1 MTPIKNGVLQKW
13 HTLRKCYPVYQGLSW
28 LICKRKLLNLLYDSD
43 SWSWDFKVEIFL
55 LQNDISGTLLCLIV
69 VGFGSISRVLVVLEK
84 TNKEVVRCHLCWLPF
99 LVGDIFD
106 ERSALF
112 VSNTLS
118 MGAIA
123 PLLDISSYVTLAKS
137 CSVICR
143 IWRTCRRRRLLEDYV

>member
-13 HTLRKCYPVYQGLSW
+13 HTLWKSYPVYQGLSW

-43 SWSWDFKVEIFL
+43 SWSWDFKVEIFP
-55 LQNDISGTLLCLIV
+55 LQNDIFGTLLCLIV

-99 LVGDIFD
+99 LVGGIFD

-137 CSVICR
+137 CSVIYR
-143 IWRTCRRRRLLEDYV
+143 IWRTCRGRRLLEDYV